1 MKELKKLMAFLF
13 QRGGKERLN
22 EKDIYNMLSFQLG
35 WMSPKEGRKAIE
47 MAIEKNIVRKENDEI
62 IPNFDYKEIEI
73 PLGFKFDGEMLE
85 KISKDLLSRIIDKIL
100 ENSDFGEKRIR
111 EEIRKLSDSMDI
123 YPEIAALL
131 LAKKIDIDIEEFI
144 KEAREFIKMK

>member
-13 QRGGKERLN
+13 QKSGKERLS
-22 EKDIYNMLSFQLG
+22 EKEIYNMLSFQLG

-47 MAIEKNIVRKENDEI
+47 IAIEKKIVRKENDEI
-62 IPNFDYKEIEI
+62 IPNFDYMEVEV

-85 KISKDLLSRIIDKIL
+85 KMCKDLLSRIIDKIL